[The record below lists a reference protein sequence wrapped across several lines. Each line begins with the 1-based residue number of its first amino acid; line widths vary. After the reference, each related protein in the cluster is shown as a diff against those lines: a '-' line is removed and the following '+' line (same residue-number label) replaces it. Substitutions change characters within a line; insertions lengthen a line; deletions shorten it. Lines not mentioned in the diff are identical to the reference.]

1 MPIYPALNDPS
12 TYGYSD
18 KPLAQKL
25 GLKPGMKAI
34 AISPPK
40 EYKKWLGKDASIL
53 NEHDVPPWDFVHIF
67 TNKLSDLENQLSTLR
82 SEIESNGIVW
92 VSYYKKSS
100 GLSTEITEDLVRD
113 TCFPLGFVD
122 IKVCAVT
129 EDWSGLKLVIRKKL
143 R

>member
-1 MPIYPALNDPS
+1 MNDPFIP
-12 TYGYSD
+12 GYSH

-34 AISPPK
+34 AISAPI
-40 EYKKWLGKDASIL
+40 EYKEWLGQEASIL
-53 NEHDVPPWDFVHIF
+53 SDQKIPPLDFVHIF
-67 TNKLSDLENQLSTLR
+67 TNQLSDLENQLSAIR
-82 SEIESNGIVW
+82 SEIESNGMVW

-100 GLSTEITEDLVRD
+100 GLPSEITEDLVRD

-122 IKVCAVT
+122 IKVCAVSA
-129 EDWSGLKLVIRKKL
+129 EWSGLKLVIRKKL

>member
-1 MPIYPALNDPS
+1 MNDPFAP
-12 TYGYSD
+12 GYSG

-34 AISPPK
+34 AFSPPK
-40 EYKKWLGKDASIL
+40 EYKKWLGQEASIL
-53 NEHDVPPWDFVHIF
+53 SERSIPPLDFVHFF
-67 TNKLSDLENQLSTLR
+67 TNKLLDLENQLSTIR
-82 SEIESNGIVW
+82 PEIASNGMVW

-122 IKVCAVT
+122 IKVCAVS

>member
-1 MPIYPALNDPS
+1 MNDPF
-12 TYGYSD
+12 TRGYSG
-18 KPLAQKL
+18 KSLSQKL

-40 EYKKWLGKDASIL
+40 EYKRWLGKEASIL
-53 NEHDVPPWDFVHIF
+53 AARSIPPWDFVHIF
-67 TNKLSDLENQLSTLR
+67 TNKLSDLENQLSTIR
-82 SEIESNGIVW
+82 SEIESNGMVW

-100 GLSTEITEDLVRD
+100 GLQTEITEDLVRE

-122 IKVCAVT
+122 VKVCAVT
-129 EDWSGLKLVIRKKL
+129 DEWSGLKLVIRKKL

>member
-1 MPIYPALNDPS
+1 MNDPIAP
-12 TYGYSD
+12 GYSG
-18 KPLAQKL
+18 KPLSQKL

-40 EYKKWLGKDASIL
+40 EYKGWLGKDASIL
-53 NEHDVPPWDFVHIF
+53 SDRGIPPWDFVHIF
-67 TNKLSDLENQLSTLR
+67 TNKLSDLENQLSTIR
-82 SEIESNGIVW
+82 SQIESNGMVW

-100 GLSTEITEDLVRD
+100 GLPSEITEDLVRD

-122 IKVCAVT
+122 IKICAVT
-129 EDWSGLKLVIRKKL
+129 KEWSGLKLVIRKKL